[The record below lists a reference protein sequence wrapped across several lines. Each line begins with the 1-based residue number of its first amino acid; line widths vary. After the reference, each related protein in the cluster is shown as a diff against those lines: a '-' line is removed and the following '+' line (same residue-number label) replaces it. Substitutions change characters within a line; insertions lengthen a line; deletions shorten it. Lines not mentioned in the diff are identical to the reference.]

1 MKPIMYKKSNTWS
14 VEIKNDIT
22 GEIYEGE
29 YIDMRIQMDSIPSG
43 KHGYNCRHDDD
54 GDWVTPVTIEK
65 GGVMINFA
73 GVFITETEI
82 AFPEGQD
89 YIPVTMLD

>member
-1 MKPIMYKKSNTWS
+1 
-14 VEIKNDIT
+14 
-22 GEIYEGE
+22 
-29 YIDMRIQMDSIPSG
+29 MRIQMDSIPSG

-89 YIPVTMLD
+89 YIPATMLD

>member
-73 GVFITETEI
+73 GVFKI

-89 YIPVTMLD
+89 CIPVTMLD